1 MKAMLEGK
9 TALKRMRRGA
19 RHSAL
24 MMLQVFLVFGIDDVC
39 SRILWDNLRTRCHIV
54 NLYPLEQS
62 PRQGDQAG
70 GARGGGLELRSRRA
84 GDPDPPFD
92 KGIIKA

>member
-70 GARGGGLELRSRRA
+70 GARGGGGAGVTVTPGRR
-84 GDPDPPFD
+84 PRPTF
-92 KGIIKA
+92 